1 MKNKHTTLFISNALD
16 KLFVLLTKPIFM
28 LLVVSVT
35 PWFVIAIVAWLFS
48 PMHTINGTNH
58 KKHLCEPYCHDTI
71 SIVQQHYEREP
82 MITTTKTPYKDGD
95 LRIGW
100 ASWDDGSMTDRSI
113 KYAYKDVSGKIS
125 RGAPELPL
133 DILIDMVVYAYSE
146 NELRFESARCDQ
158 LNIDTATK
166 QELLEEKKLL
176 ASSLMILSK
185 MNMVLPW
192 AEFKDPYDQIGTRYE
207 KIKAKLATQ
216 PSL

>member
-113 KYAYKDVSGKIS
+113 KYAYKDVRDRKS
-125 RGAPELPL
+125 
-133 DILIDMVVYAYSE
+133 VV
-146 NELRFESARCDQ
+146 
-158 LNIDTATK
+158 
-166 QELLEEKKLL
+166 
-176 ASSLMILSK
+176 
-185 MNMVLPW
+185 
-192 AEFKDPYDQIGTRYE
+192 
-207 KIKAKLATQ
+207 
-216 PSL
+216 

>member
-125 RGAPELPL
+125 RGAPELPF

-185 MNMVLPW
+185 MKMDLPW
-192 AEFKDPYDQIGTRYE
+192 AEFIDPYDQIGTRYE